1 MGVERIERLRQY
13 VAEGRIIRKAWWG
26 KDEQGRETACLLA
39 ALSPEVAAEQQPRAC
54 PADVMPPWLATL
66 TPSLDDCTSCEYWLA
81 FVRSYADAAGR
92 WRVLDAEAWQ
102 RVKGRVMVAVLEIA
116 ERDDEHGIVCAALGL
131 WRRTLA
137 GDPPTSR
144 EWYDARVNAIPMH
157 RPHAQVH
164 LAAAANSA
172 VHAMMSGPSWLTY
185 SADATTAVA
194 EIIGGSKANRAAWDT
209 IAQATIDAINTECAA
224 LEGAHA

>member
-1 MGVERIERLRQY
+1 MHAERIERLRQY

-39 ALSPEVAAEQQPRAC
+39 ALSPEVAAEQQARAC
-54 PADVMPPWLATL
+54 PADVMPTWLATFTL
-66 TPSLDDCTSCEYWLA
+66 SLNDYTSCAYWPA
-81 FVRSYADAAGR
+81 FVRGYADAAGR
-92 WRVLDAEAWQ
+92 WRVLDAEAWG
-102 RVKGRVMVAVLEIA
+102 RVKARVMVAVLEIA
-116 ERDDEHGIVCAALGL
+116 ERYDEHGIVCAALGL

-144 EWYDARVNAIPMH
+144 EWYDARVNGIPMH

-164 LAAAANSA
+164 LAAAADSA
-172 VHAMMSGPSWLTY
+172 VHAMISGSSWLTY
-185 SADATTAVA
+185 SAASAA
-194 EIIGGSKANRAAWDT
+194 EIIGGSKAKSAAWDT

-224 LEGAHA
+224 LEGKQ